1 MATCFLMP
9 LTNSRGLGKIVFFS
23 GLKFPVV
30 ITPSLMGEPML
41 TSQAFYFL
49 ERMDSAAAMRFESQA
64 DIPSEREMECVIDNY
79 LFEYSKRY
87 PDSKMTSK
95 LTEFVFWRD
104 HPDDHYNWFDWR
116 LSECLVLDTMN
127 DDTIIECQD
136 PNHSCKEIIYDWCL
150 FRSYFQEASEEYQK
164 KLQSAMAIQATV
176 KTQDHSSLGTGTF
189 NLPIIRVSDGLLTR
203 DQAEMFE
210 VIEPGRPKPGSLTYP
225 VSRGFP
231 SESSFQLDQELISV
245 NRCHDEQLLAYYFSA
260 VRDYSP
266 VSQFKNYYNVLEYFF
281 EDAPGKLGVAA
292 TKEKEQID
300 AVLRWAVSPG
310 DLSKQISSLPP
321 PVRTRISRART
332 TSSGEV
338 IPGVNLS
345 GTDIVGEYAS
355 HVYQLR
361 NACIHSKKTRKGAP
375 TERIAPSTAEEET
388 LKDEMPIMQWLA
400 IQCIEKP

>member
-1 MATCFLMP
+1 MP
-9 LTNSRGLGKIVFFS
+9 LTNSRGLGKVVFFS
-23 GLKFPVV
+23 GLKFPIV

-49 ERMDSAAAMRFESQA
+49 ERMDSAAAIRFESPA
-64 DIPSEREMECVIDNY
+64 DISSEREMEYVIDNY

-95 LTEFVFWRD
+95 LTEFVYWRD
-104 HPDDHYNWFDWR
+104 HPEDHYNWFDWR
-116 LSECLVLDTMN
+116 LSECLVLDTLN
-127 DDTIIECQD
+127 DDTIVECQD

-164 KLQSAMAIQATV
+164 KLQSAMAIRATV

-189 NLPIIRVSDGLLTR
+189 KLPIIRVSDGLLTR
-203 DQAEMFE
+203 EQAEMFE
-210 VIEPGRPKPGSLTYP
+210 VIEPGRPKAGSLTYP
-225 VSRGFP
+225 VSRGIP
-231 SESSFQLDQELISV
+231 SESNFQIDQELISV
-245 NRCHDEQLLAYYFSA
+245 TQYHDEQLLAYYFSA

-281 EDAPGKLGVAA
+281 EDAPVKLGVVA
-292 TKEKEQID
+292 KFEKEQIG
-300 AVLRWAVSPG
+300 AVLRWAVSSG
-310 DLSKQISSLPP
+310 DLSMRISSMPSD
-321 PVRTRISRART
+321 VNNRISQARK

-338 IPGVNLS
+338 IPGVNLTS
-345 GTDIVGEYAS
+345 PDIIGEYAS

-361 NACIHSKKTRKGAP
+361 NACIHSKKTRKGARMA
-375 TERIAPSTAEEET
+375 RIAPFTAEEDI

-400 IQCIEKP
+400 VQCIEKQ

>member
-127 DDTIIECQD
+127 DDTIIEGQD
-136 PNHSCKEIIYDWCL
+136 PNHSCKEIIYDWC
-150 FRSYFQEASEEYQK
+150 
-164 KLQSAMAIQATV
+164 
-176 KTQDHSSLGTGTF
+176 
-189 NLPIIRVSDGLLTR
+189 
-203 DQAEMFE
+203 
-210 VIEPGRPKPGSLTYP
+210 
-225 VSRGFP
+225 
-231 SESSFQLDQELISV
+231 
-245 NRCHDEQLLAYYFSA
+245 
-260 VRDYSP
+260 
-266 VSQFKNYYNVLEYFF
+266 
-281 EDAPGKLGVAA
+281 
-292 TKEKEQID
+292 
-300 AVLRWAVSPG
+300 
-310 DLSKQISSLPP
+310 
-321 PVRTRISRART
+321 
-332 TSSGEV
+332 
-338 IPGVNLS
+338 
-345 GTDIVGEYAS
+345 
-355 HVYQLR
+355 
-361 NACIHSKKTRKGAP
+361 
-375 TERIAPSTAEEET
+375 
-388 LKDEMPIMQWLA
+388 
-400 IQCIEKP
+400 